1 MLSRRDKLVSH
12 IKTQHPGSPIPP
24 PSFIRN
30 TENQKVSTH
39 AHTNISFPCPFC
51 EKILSRRDK
60 LNKHIKNIHSELKI
74 DGSGKLCPEQSDNKE
89 NIDSEQKTLISE
101 DLVASTKPKMIKS
114 KSKPTPCPFCSAVL
128 SRTDKLTKHIEKKH
142 PGKNYKPSTKSSKN
156 DTVLKKKDGK
166 KKRENAPKAWDLLWN
181 SKEPVFVKFDFSK
194 KLSKRKRKVSEIT
207 VDLNEFDDLSKSS
220 EPEIKPQDHLSRL
233 VNPPKQAK
241 VPVKKKIQILEA
253 FKYK

>member
-24 PSFIRN
+24 PSFTRN
-30 TENQKVSTH
+30 TEPQKVSAH
-39 AHTNISFPCPFC
+39 AHFPCPFC

-60 LNKHIKNIHSELKI
+60 LNKHIKNIHSGLKI
-74 DGSGKLCPEQSDNKE
+74 DGSGKFGSEISDDKE
-89 NIDSEQKTLISE
+89 NIDSEQNTPI
-101 DLVASTKPKMIKS
+101 ASTKPKMIKS

-142 PGKNYKPSTKSSKN
+142 PGKNCKPSTKASKS

-207 VDLNEFDDLSKSS
+207 VDLDNDEFEDLSKSS
-220 EPEIKPQDHLSRL
+220 EPDIKPQDHLSRL
-233 VNPPKQAK
+233 VNPPKPAK